1 MKNSNMHNLTL
12 SQISQGLNNGDFTS
26 VEITQHYLDRIAK
39 LDQGE
44 NGLNSFITVTA
55 AQALADA
62 KAADERRAA
71 GNATAWTGVPFAHK
85 DIFCTDGTLTT
96 CGSKMLGNFI
106 PPYDATVV
114 DNFKQQGAVCLGKTN
129 MDEFAMGSSNESSF
143 FGPVKNPWNKETI
156 PGGSSGGSAAAVA
169 ARLVPAATGTDTGG
183 SIRQPAALCGL
194 TGLKPTYGRCSR
206 FGMIAFASSL
216 DQAGPMTQT
225 AEDAAMMLNV
235 MASFDEKDSTSI
247 DQVIPDYTA
256 TLNDDI
262 AGKVIGIP
270 KEFFPDSLDGEMA
283 KTVRNA
289 IAEFKKMGCTVKE
302 ISLPSTDLAIP
313 AYYVVAPAE
322 CSANLSRMDGVRFG
336 YRCEN
341 PKDVEDLYKRS
352 RGEGFGDE
360 VKRRIMIG
368 TYALSTGFYDAYYV
382 KAQKIRRLIKNDFVS
397 AFEQVDMIMG
407 PVTPS
412 PAFKAGEKSGDP
424 VEMYMED
431 KFTLSCNLAGLPG
444 MSIPAGQINGLP
456 VGLQMIGNYWSE
468 ATMLNMAH
476 QFQSRTDFH
485 QQAPQGIE

>member
-1 MKNSNMHNLTL
+1 MALHNLTL
-12 SQISQGLNNGDFTS
+12 TQISKGLEAGDFTS
-26 VEITQHYLDRIAK
+26 VEITQHFLDRIEK
-39 LDQGE
+39 LDQGDD
-44 NGLNSFITVTA
+44 GLNSFITVTPE
-55 AQALADA
+55 QALADA

-71 GNATAWTGVPFAHK
+71 GNATPWTGVPFAHK

-96 CGSKMLGNFI
+96 CGSKMLGNFV

-114 DNFKQQGAVCLGKTN
+114 ANMKREGAVCLGKTN

-143 FGPVKNPWNKETI
+143 FGAVKNPWNKQTI

-183 SIRQPAALCGL
+183 SIRQPSALCGL

-206 FGMIAFASSL
+206 WGMIAYASSL
-216 DQAGPMTQT
+216 DQAGPMART

-235 MASFDEKDSTSI
+235 MASFDTKDSTSI
-247 DQVIPDYTA
+247 EQDVPDYMA
-256 TLNDDI
+256 ALNDDI
-262 AGKVIGIP
+262 AGKVIGLP
-270 KEFFPDSLDGEMA
+270 KEFFPESLDGEM
-283 KTVRNA
+283 KQIMMNA
-289 IAEFKKMGCTVKE
+289 IAEFEKLGCTVKE

-336 YRCEN
+336 YRCED

-360 VKRRIMIG
+360 VKRRIMVG

-382 KAQKIRRLIKNDFVS
+382 KAQKIRRLIKNDFVK
-397 AFEQVDMIMG
+397 AFEEVDFIMG

-412 PAFKAGEKSGDP
+412 PAFKMGEKSGDP

-456 VGLQMIGNYWSE
+456 VGLQIMGNYWNE
-468 ATMLNMAH
+468 AAMLNAAH
-476 QFQSRTDFH
+476 KFQQVTDFH
-485 QQAPQGIE
+485 SAAPQGIE

>member
-1 MKNSNMHNLTL
+1 MALHNLTL
-12 SQISQGLNNGDFTS
+12 TQISKGLEAGDFTS
-26 VEITQHYLDRIAK
+26 VEITQHFLNRINQF
-39 LDQGE
+39 DQGE
-44 NGLNSFITVTA
+44 NGINSFITVTQE
-55 AQALADA
+55 QALADA

-96 CGSKMLGNFI
+96 CGSKMLSNFV

-114 DNFKQQGAVCLGKTN
+114 ENMKREGAVCLGKPN

-143 FGPVKNPWNKETI
+143 YGAVKNPWNLETI

-183 SIRQPAALCGL
+183 SIRQPSALCGL

-206 FGMIAFASSL
+206 WGMIAYASSL
-216 DQAGPMTQT
+216 DQAGPMART

-235 MASFDEKDSTSI
+235 MASFDTKDSTSI
-247 DQVIPDYTA
+247 DQDVPDYTA
-256 TLNDDI
+256 TLNDDL
-262 AGKVIGIP
+262 AGKVIGLP
-270 KEFFPDSLDGEMA
+270 KEFFPESLDGEM
-283 KTVRNA
+283 KQTMMNA
-289 IAEFKKMGCTVKE
+289 IAEFEKLGCTVKE

-336 YRCEN
+336 YRCN
-341 PKDVEDLYKRS
+341 DPKDVEDLYKRS

-382 KAQKIRRLIKNDFVS
+382 KAQQIRRLIKNDFVK
-397 AFEQVDMIMG
+397 AFNEVDFIMG

-444 MSIPAGQINGLP
+444 MSIPAGLINGLP
-456 VGLQMIGNYWSE
+456 VGLQIMGNYWSE
-468 ATMLNMAH
+468 AAMLNAAH
-476 QFQSRTDFH
+476 KFQQVTDFH
-485 QQAPQGIE
+485 QLAPQGI

>member
-1 MKNSNMHNLTL
+1 MALHNLTL
-12 SQISQGLNNGDFTS
+12 TQISKGLEAGDFTS
-26 VEITQHYLDRIAK
+26 VEITQHFLNRINQF
-39 LDQGE
+39 DQGE
-44 NGLNSFITVTA
+44 NGINSFITVTQE
-55 AQALADA
+55 QALADA

-96 CGSKMLGNFI
+96 CGSKMLSNFV

-114 DNFKQQGAVCLGKTN
+114 ENMKREGAVCLGKTN

-143 FGPVKNPWNKETI
+143 YGAVKNPWNLETI

-183 SIRQPAALCGL
+183 SIRQPSALCGL

-206 FGMIAFASSL
+206 WGMIAYASSL
-216 DQAGPMTQT
+216 DQAGPMART

-235 MASFDEKDSTSI
+235 MASFDTKDSTSI
-247 DQVIPDYTA
+247 DQDVPDYTA
-256 TLNDDI
+256 TLNDDL
-262 AGKVIGIP
+262 AGKVIGLP
-270 KEFFPDSLDGEMA
+270 KEFFPESLDGEM
-283 KTVRNA
+283 KQTMMNA
-289 IAEFKKMGCTVKE
+289 IAEFEKLGCTVKE

-336 YRCEN
+336 YRCN
-341 PKDVEDLYKRS
+341 DPKDVEDLYKRS

-382 KAQKIRRLIKNDFVS
+382 KAQQIRRLIKNDFVK
-397 AFEQVDMIMG
+397 AFNEVDFIMG

-444 MSIPAGQINGLP
+444 MSIPAGLINGLP
-456 VGLQMIGNYWSE
+456 VGLQIMGNYWSE
-468 ATMLNMAH
+468 AAMLNAAH
-476 QFQSRTDFH
+476 KFQQVTDFH
-485 QQAPQGIE
+485 QLAPQGI

>member
-1 MKNSNMHNLTL
+1 MAMHNLTL
-12 SQISQGLNNGDFTS
+12 TQISKGLEAGDFTS
-26 VEITQHYLDRIAK
+26 VEITQHFLNRINQF
-39 LDQGE
+39 DQGE
-44 NGLNSFITVTA
+44 NGINSFITVTQE
-55 AQALADA
+55 QALADA

-96 CGSKMLGNFI
+96 CGSKMLSNFV

-114 DNFKQQGAVCLGKTN
+114 ENMKREGAVCLGKTN

-143 FGPVKNPWNKETI
+143 YGAVKNPWNLETI

-183 SIRQPAALCGL
+183 SIRQPSALCGL

-206 FGMIAFASSL
+206 WGMIAYASSL
-216 DQAGPMTQT
+216 DQAGPMART

-235 MASFDEKDSTSI
+235 MASFDTKDSTSI
-247 DQVIPDYTA
+247 DQDVPDYTA
-256 TLNDDI
+256 TLNDDL
-262 AGKVIGIP
+262 AGKVIGLP
-270 KEFFPDSLDGEMA
+270 KEFFPESLDGEM
-283 KTVRNA
+283 KQTMMNA
-289 IAEFKKMGCTVKE
+289 IAEFEKLGCTVKE

-336 YRCEN
+336 YRCN
-341 PKDVEDLYKRS
+341 DPKDVEDLYKRS

-382 KAQKIRRLIKNDFVS
+382 KAQQIRRLIKNDFVK
-397 AFEQVDMIMG
+397 AFNEVDFIMG

-444 MSIPAGQINGLP
+444 MSIPAGLINGLP
-456 VGLQMIGNYWSE
+456 VGLQIMGNYWSE
-468 ATMLNMAH
+468 AAMLNAAH
-476 QFQSRTDFH
+476 KFQQVTDFH
-485 QQAPQGIE
+485 QLAPQGI

>member
-1 MKNSNMHNLTL
+1 MALHNLTL
-12 SQISQGLNNGDFTS
+12 TQISQGLEAGEFTS
-26 VEITQHYLDRIAK
+26 VEITQHFLDRIK
-39 LDQGE
+39 QLDQGE
-44 NGLNSFITVTA
+44 NGLNSFITVTEE
-55 AQALADA
+55 QALIDA

-71 GNATAWTGVPFAHK
+71 GNATKWTGVPFAHK

-96 CGSKMLGNFI
+96 CGSKMLSNFV

-114 DNFKQQGAVCLGKTN
+114 ENMKREGAVCLGKTN

-143 FGPVKNPWNKETI
+143 YGAVKNPWNNETI

-183 SIRQPAALCGL
+183 SIRQPSALCGL

-206 FGMIAFASSL
+206 WGMIAYASSL
-216 DQAGPMTQT
+216 DQAGPMART

-235 MASFDEKDSTSI
+235 MASFDAKDSTSI
-247 DQVIPDYTA
+247 NQDVPDYTA
-256 TLNDDI
+256 TLNDDL
-262 AGKVIGIP
+262 AGKVIGLP
-270 KEFFPDSLDGEMA
+270 KEFFPDTLDGEMKQTMLA
-283 KTVRNA
+283 A
-289 IAEFKKMGCTVKE
+289 IEKFKELGCTVKE

-336 YRCEN
+336 YRCDDA
-341 PKDVEDLYKRS
+341 KDVEDLYKRS

-382 KAQKIRRLIKNDFVS
+382 KAQKIRRLIKNDFVK
-397 AFEQVDMIMG
+397 AFEEVDFIMG
-407 PVTPS
+407 PTTPS
-412 PAFKAGEKSGDP
+412 PAFKIGEKSGDP

-456 VGLQMIGNYWSE
+456 VGLQIMGNYWNE
-468 ATMLNMAH
+468 AAMLNAAH
-476 QFQSRTDFH
+476 KFQQVTDFH
-485 QQAPQGIE
+485 NAAPANI

>member
-1 MKNSNMHNLTL
+1 MHNLTL
-12 SQISQGLNNGDFTS
+12 TQISKGLEAGDFTS
-26 VEITQHYLDRIAK
+26 VEITQHFLNRINQF
-39 LDQGE
+39 DQGE
-44 NGLNSFITVTA
+44 NGINSFITVTQE
-55 AQALADA
+55 QALADA

-96 CGSKMLGNFI
+96 CGSKMLSNFV

-114 DNFKQQGAVCLGKTN
+114 ENMKREGAVCLGKTN

-143 FGPVKNPWNKETI
+143 YGAVKNPWNLETI

-183 SIRQPAALCGL
+183 SIRQPSALCGL

-206 FGMIAFASSL
+206 WGMIAYASSL
-216 DQAGPMTQT
+216 DQAGPMART

-235 MASFDEKDSTSI
+235 MASFDTKDSTSI
-247 DQVIPDYTA
+247 DQDVPDYTA
-256 TLNDDI
+256 TLNDDL
-262 AGKVIGIP
+262 AGKVIGLP
-270 KEFFPDSLDGEMA
+270 KEFFPESLDGEM
-283 KTVRNA
+283 KQTMMNA
-289 IAEFKKMGCTVKE
+289 IAEFEKLGCTVKE

-336 YRCEN
+336 YRCN
-341 PKDVEDLYKRS
+341 DPKDVEDLYKRS

-382 KAQKIRRLIKNDFVS
+382 KAQQIRRLIKNDFVK
-397 AFEQVDMIMG
+397 AFNEVDFIMG

-444 MSIPAGQINGLP
+444 MSIPAGLINGLP
-456 VGLQMIGNYWSE
+456 VGLQIMGNYWSE
-468 ATMLNMAH
+468 AAMLNAAH
-476 QFQSRTDFH
+476 KFQQVTDFH
-485 QQAPQGIE
+485 QLAPQGI

>member
-1 MKNSNMHNLTL
+1 MSTDMHNLTL
-12 SQISQGLNNGDFTS
+12 AQISKGLEAGDFTS
-26 VEITQHYLDRIAK
+26 VEITQHFLDRIDT
-39 LDQGE
+39 LDQNDG
-44 NGLNSFITVTA
+44 GINSFITVTKD
-55 AQALADA
+55 QALADA

-96 CGSKMLGNFI
+96 CGSKMLSNFV

-143 FGPVKNPWNKETI
+143 FGGVKNPWNKETI

-235 MASFDEKDSTSI
+235 MSSFDEKDSTSI
-247 DQVIPDYTA
+247 DQAIPDYTA
-256 TLNDDI
+256 TLNNDI
-262 AGKVIGIP
+262 AGKVIGLP

-283 KTVRNA
+283 ATVKAA
-289 IAEFKKMGCTVKE
+289 ISEFEKLGCAVKE

-336 YRCEN
+336 HRCDD
-341 PKDVEDLYKRS
+341 PKDIEDLYKRS

-382 KAQKIRRLIKNDFVS
+382 KAQQIRRLIKNDFVK
-397 AFEQVDMIMG
+397 AFEGVDMIMG
-407 PVTPS
+407 PVTPT
-412 PAFKAGEKSGDP
+412 PAFKAGEHSGDP

-456 VGLQMIGNYWSE
+456 VGLQMIGNYWDE
-468 ATMLNMAH
+468 ANMLNMAH
-476 QFQSRTDFH
+476 QFQQVTDH
-485 QQAPQGIE
+485 HKQTPANI

>member
-1 MKNSNMHNLTL
+1 MALHNLTL
-12 SQISQGLNNGDFTS
+12 TQISKGLEAGDFTS
-26 VEITQHYLDRIAK
+26 VEITQHFLDRIK
-39 LDQGE
+39 QLDQGE
-44 NGLNSFITVTA
+44 DGLNSFITVN
-55 AQALADA
+55 QEKALADA

-71 GNATAWTGVPFAHK
+71 GNATSWTGVPFAHK

-96 CGSKMLGNFI
+96 CGSKMLSNFV

-114 DNFKQQGAVCLGKTN
+114 ENMKREGAVCLGKTN
-129 MDEFAMGSSNESSF
+129 MDEFAMGSSNESSY
-143 FGPVKNPWNKETI
+143 FGAVKNPWNKETI

-183 SIRQPAALCGL
+183 SIRQPSALCGL

-206 FGMIAFASSL
+206 WGMIAYASSL
-216 DQAGPMTQT
+216 DQAGPMART
-225 AEDAAMMLNV
+225 AEDAAMLLNV
-235 MASFDEKDSTSI
+235 MASFDKKDSTSI
-247 DQVIPDYTA
+247 EQDVPDYTA

-262 AGKVIGIP
+262 AGKVIGLP
-270 KEFFPDSLDGEMA
+270 KEFFPESLDGEM
-283 KTVRNA
+283 KQTMMNA
-289 IAEFKKMGCTVKE
+289 IAEFEKLGCTVKE

-336 YRCEN
+336 YRCED

-382 KAQKIRRLIKNDFVS
+382 KAQKIRRLIKNDFVK
-397 AFEQVDMIMG
+397 AFEDVDFIMG

-412 PAFKAGEKSGDP
+412 PAFKIGEKSGDP

-444 MSIPAGQINGLP
+444 MSIPAGLINGLP
-456 VGLQMIGNYWSE
+456 VGLQIMGNYWNE
-468 ATMLNMAH
+468 AAMLNAAH
-476 QFQSRTDFH
+476 KFQQVTDFH
-485 QQAPQGIE
+485 TAAPQGIE

>member
-1 MKNSNMHNLTL
+1 MALHNLTL
-12 SQISQGLNNGDFTS
+12 TQISKGLEAGDFTS
-26 VEITQHYLDRIAK
+26 VEITQHFLNRINQF
-39 LDQGE
+39 DQGE
-44 NGLNSFITVTA
+44 NGINSFITVTQE
-55 AQALADA
+55 QALADA

-96 CGSKMLGNFI
+96 CGSKMLSNFV

-114 DNFKQQGAVCLGKTN
+114 ENMKRKGAVCLGKTN

-143 FGPVKNPWNKETI
+143 YGAVKNPWNLETI

-183 SIRQPAALCGL
+183 SIRQPSALCGL

-206 FGMIAFASSL
+206 WGMIAYASSL
-216 DQAGPMTQT
+216 DQAGPMART

-235 MASFDEKDSTSI
+235 MASFDTKDSTSI
-247 DQVIPDYTA
+247 DQDVPDYTA
-256 TLNDDI
+256 TLNDDL
-262 AGKVIGIP
+262 AGKVIGLP
-270 KEFFPDSLDGEMA
+270 KEFFPESLDGEM
-283 KTVRNA
+283 KQTMMNA
-289 IAEFKKMGCTVKE
+289 IAEFEKLGCTVKE

-336 YRCEN
+336 YRCN
-341 PKDVEDLYKRS
+341 DPKDVEDLYKRS

-382 KAQKIRRLIKNDFVS
+382 KAQQIRRLIKNDFVK
-397 AFEQVDMIMG
+397 AFNEVDFIMG

-444 MSIPAGQINGLP
+444 MSIPAGLINGLP
-456 VGLQMIGNYWSE
+456 VGLQIMGNYWSE
-468 ATMLNMAH
+468 AAMLNAAH
-476 QFQSRTDFH
+476 KFQQVTDFH
-485 QQAPQGIE
+485 QLEPQGI

>member
-1 MKNSNMHNLTL
+1 MALHNLTL
-12 SQISQGLNNGDFTS
+12 TQISKGLEAGDFTS
-26 VEITQHYLDRIAK
+26 VEITQHFLDRIK
-39 LDQGE
+39 QLDQGE
-44 NGLNSFITVTA
+44 DGFNSFITVNQE
-55 AQALADA
+55 QALADA
-62 KAADERRAA
+62 KAADERRAT
-71 GNATAWTGVPFAHK
+71 GNATSWTGVPFAHK

-96 CGSKMLGNFI
+96 CGSKMLSNFV

-114 DNFKQQGAVCLGKTN
+114 ENMKREGAVCLGKTN
-129 MDEFAMGSSNESSF
+129 MDEFAMGSSNESSY
-143 FGPVKNPWNKETI
+143 FGAVKNPWNKETI

-183 SIRQPAALCGL
+183 SIRQPSALCGL

-206 FGMIAFASSL
+206 WGMIAYASSL
-216 DQAGPMTQT
+216 DQAGPMART
-225 AEDAAMMLNV
+225 AEDAAMLLNV
-235 MASFDEKDSTSI
+235 MASFDKKDSTSI
-247 DQVIPDYTA
+247 EQDVPDYTA

-262 AGKVIGIP
+262 AGKVIGLP
-270 KEFFPDSLDGEMA
+270 KEFFPESLDGEM
-283 KTVRNA
+283 KQTMMNA
-289 IAEFKKMGCTVKE
+289 IAEFEKLGCTVKE

-336 YRCEN
+336 YRCED

-382 KAQKIRRLIKNDFVS
+382 KAQKIRRLIKNDFVK
-397 AFEQVDMIMG
+397 AFDDVDFIMG

-412 PAFKAGEKSGDP
+412 PAFKIGEKSGDP

-444 MSIPAGQINGLP
+444 MSIPAGLINGLP
-456 VGLQMIGNYWSE
+456 VGLQIMGNYWNE
-468 ATMLNMAH
+468 AAMLNAAH
-476 QFQSRTDFH
+476 KFQQVTDFH
-485 QQAPQGIE
+485 TAAPQGIE

>member
-1 MKNSNMHNLTL
+1 MALHNLTL
-12 SQISQGLNNGDFTS
+12 TQISKGLEAGDFTS
-26 VEITQHYLDRIAK
+26 VEITQHFLDRIEQ
-39 LDQGE
+39 LDKGD
-44 NGLNSFITVTA
+44 NGLNSFITVTPE
-55 AQALADA
+55 QALADA

-71 GNATAWTGVPFAHK
+71 GDASTWTGVPFAHK

-96 CGSKMLGNFI
+96 CGSKMLGNFV

-114 DNFKQQGAVCLGKTN
+114 ANMKAQGAVCLGKTN

-143 FGPVKNPWNKETI
+143 FGPVKNPWNHETI

-183 SIRQPAALCGL
+183 SIRQPSALCGL

-206 FGMIAFASSL
+206 WGMIAYASSL
-216 DQAGPMTQT
+216 DQAGPMART

-247 DQVIPDYTA
+247 EQDVPDYTA
-256 TLNDDI
+256 TLNNEL
-262 AGKVIGIP
+262 AGKVIGLP
-270 KEFFPDSLDGEMA
+270 KEFFPESLDGEMKQA
-283 KTVRNA
+283 VMNA
-289 IAEFKKMGCTVKE
+289 IAEFEKLGCTVKE

-336 YRCEN
+336 YRCDD

-382 KAQKIRRLIKNDFVS
+382 KAQKIRRLIKNDFVK
-397 AFEQVDMIMG
+397 AFEDVDFIMG
-407 PVTPS
+407 PVTPT

-444 MSIPAGQINGLP
+444 MSIPAGLINGLP
-456 VGLQMIGNYWSE
+456 VGLQIMGNYWRE
-468 ATMLNMAH
+468 ADMLNAAH
-476 QFQSRTDFH
+476 KFQQVTDFH
-485 QQAPQGIE
+485 NAAPQGIE

>member
-1 MKNSNMHNLTL
+1 MALHNLTL
-12 SQISQGLNNGDFTS
+12 TQISKGLEAGDFTS
-26 VEITQHYLDRIAK
+26 VEITQHFLDRIK
-39 LDQGE
+39 QLDQGE
-44 NGLNSFITVTA
+44 DGLNSFITVNQE
-55 AQALADA
+55 QALADA
-62 KAADERRAA
+62 RAADERRAA
-71 GNATAWTGVPFAHK
+71 GNATSWTGVPFAHK

-96 CGSKMLGNFI
+96 CGSKMLSNFV

-114 DNFKQQGAVCLGKTN
+114 ENMKREGAVCLGKTN
-129 MDEFAMGSSNESSF
+129 MDEFAMGSSNESSY
-143 FGPVKNPWNKETI
+143 FGAVKNPWNKETI

-183 SIRQPAALCGL
+183 SIRQPSALCGL

-206 FGMIAFASSL
+206 WGMIAYASSL
-216 DQAGPMTQT
+216 DQAGPMART
-225 AEDAAMMLNV
+225 AEDAAMLLNV
-235 MASFDEKDSTSI
+235 MASFDKKDSTSI
-247 DQVIPDYTA
+247 EQDVPDYTA

-262 AGKVIGIP
+262 AGKVIGLP
-270 KEFFPDSLDGEMA
+270 KEFFPESLDGEM
-283 KTVRNA
+283 KQTMMNA
-289 IAEFKKMGCTVKE
+289 IAEFEKLGCTVKE

-336 YRCEN
+336 YRCED

-382 KAQKIRRLIKNDFVS
+382 KAQKIRRLIKNDFVK
-397 AFEQVDMIMG
+397 AFEDVDFIMG

-412 PAFKAGEKSGDP
+412 PAFKIGEKSGDP

-444 MSIPAGQINGLP
+444 MSIPAGLINGLP
-456 VGLQMIGNYWSE
+456 VGLQIMGNYWNE
-468 ATMLNMAH
+468 AAMLNAAH
-476 QFQSRTDFH
+476 KFQQVTDFH
-485 QQAPQGIE
+485 TAAPQGIE

>member
-1 MKNSNMHNLTL
+1 MALHNLTL
-12 SQISQGLNNGDFTS
+12 SQISKGLEAGDFTS
-26 VEITQHYLDRIAK
+26 VEITQHFLDRIQQ
-39 LDQGE
+39 LDQGDD
-44 NGLNSFITVTA
+44 GLNSFITVTPE
-55 AQALADA
+55 QALADA
-62 KAADERRAA
+62 KAADDRRAA
-71 GNATAWTGVPFAHK
+71 GNATPWTGVPFAHK

-96 CGSKMLGNFI
+96 CGSKMLGNFV

-114 DNFKQQGAVCLGKTN
+114 ANMKREGAVCLGKTN
-129 MDEFAMGSSNESSF
+129 MDEFAMGSSNESSY
-143 FGPVKNPWNKETI
+143 FGAVKNPWNKETI

-183 SIRQPAALCGL
+183 SIRQPSALCGL

-206 FGMIAFASSL
+206 WGMIAYASSL
-216 DQAGPMTQT
+216 DQAGPMART

-235 MASFDEKDSTSI
+235 MASFDTKDSTSI
-247 DQVIPDYTA
+247 EQDVPDYTA

-262 AGKVIGIP
+262 AGKVIGLP
-270 KEFFPDSLDGEMA
+270 KEFFPESLDGEM
-283 KTVRNA
+283 KQTMMNA
-289 IAEFKKMGCTVKE
+289 IAEFEKLGCTVKE

-336 YRCEN
+336 YRCED

-360 VKRRIMIG
+360 VKRRIMVG

-382 KAQKIRRLIKNDFVS
+382 KAQKIRRLIKNDFVK
-397 AFEQVDMIMG
+397 AFEEVDFIMG

-412 PAFKAGEKSGDP
+412 PAFKMGEKSGDP

-456 VGLQMIGNYWSE
+456 VGLQIMGNYWNE
-468 ATMLNMAH
+468 AAMLNAAH
-476 QFQSRTDFH
+476 KFQQVTDFH
-485 QQAPQGIE
+485 NAAPQGIE

>member
-1 MKNSNMHNLTL
+1 MHNLTL
-12 SQISQGLNNGDFTS
+12 TQIANGLEAGDFTS
-26 VEITQHYLDRIAK
+26 VEITQHFLDRIEQ
-39 LDQGE
+39 LDQKNDGI
-44 NGLNSFITVTA
+44 NSFITVTKELA
-55 AQALADA
+55 LKDAQ
-62 KAADERRAA
+62 AADERRAS
-71 GNATAWTGVPFAHK
+71 GNATKWTGVPFAHK

-114 DNFKQQGAVCLGKTN
+114 DNFKKQGAVCLGKTN

-143 FGPVKNPWNKETI
+143 FGGVKNPWDKDRI

-169 ARLVPAATGTDTGG
+169 ARLVPAATATDTGG

-216 DQAGPMTQT
+216 DQAGPITRN

-247 DQVIPDYTA
+247 DQEIPDYTA
-256 TLNDDI
+256 SLNNDI
-262 AGKVIGIP
+262 KGKVIGLP
-270 KEFFPDSLDGEMA
+270 KEYFPENLDPAMA
-283 KTVRNA
+283 KTVRDA
-289 IAEFKKMGCTVKE
+289 ISEYEKLGCTIKE
-302 ISLPSTDLAIP
+302 ISLPNTHLSIP

-336 YRCEN
+336 HRCED
-341 PKDVEDLYKRS
+341 PKDLSDLYCRS

-382 KAQKIRRLIKNDFVS
+382 KAQKIRRLIKDDFMKAFEEVDFV
-397 AFEQVDMIMG
+397 MG
-407 PVTPS
+407 PTSPT
-412 PAFKAGEKSGDP
+412 PAFKVGEKTDDP
-424 VEMYMED
+424 VAMYLED
-431 KFTLSCNLAGLPG
+431 AFTIATNLAGLPG
-444 MSIPAGQINGLP
+444 MSIPAGKVNDLP
-456 VGLQMIGNYWSE
+456 VGLQIIGNYWSE
-468 ATMLNMAH
+468 ADMLNVAH
-476 QFQSRTDFH
+476 QFQQVTTHHND
-485 QQAPQGIE
+485 APQGI